1 MLEFLNKN
9 FPDVAKALNKSD
21 DFAEAE
27 KQLSKADN
35 LKLTREQSEA
45 IIEAFENAG
54 LSDYLLKTS
63 NSLEL
68 TGDTLNIPASVW
80 NDGPCGRGDYIDEFL
95 NHHSL
100 DEGLGKNF
108 PVVDRVEDGV
118 LISTKSLDIGL
129 PSYQKSNKLKRTL
142 EKYAEEL
149 KTFEGKYMKESDEF
163 TWGGVTLNKNKY
175 DKMALEIVLPDII
188 ITEDALKV
196 LEEFKQTM
204 ENQGI
209 EVWYKVTK

>member
-21 DFAEAE
+21 DFAEAA

-54 LSDYLLKTS
+54 LSEYLLKVS
-63 NSLEL
+63 NSRLEL
-68 TGDTLNIPASVW
+68 KAPVNIGSGVW
-80 NDGPCGRGDYIDEFL
+80 KKGHCTRGEEIDVFIK
-95 NHHSL
+95 NNSL
-100 DEGLGKNF
+100 GTKFGKNF
-108 PVVDRVEDGV
+108 PVVDRLENKI
-118 LISTKSLDIGL
+118 LISIKSLDIGA
-129 PSYQKSNKLKRTL
+129 PSYQTPGRLKSAL
-142 EKYAEEL
+142 ERYA
-149 KTFEGKYMKESDEF
+149 GY
-163 TWGGVTLNKNKY
+163 LNKFESKY
-175 DKMALEIVLPDII
+175 FKDGDVFRWGDTALNRKEYSKMALEIVLPDII

>member
-1 MLEFLNKN
+1 M
-9 FPDVAKALNKSD
+9 
-21 DFAEAE
+21 
-27 KQLSKADN
+27 
-35 LKLTREQSEA
+35 
-45 IIEAFENAG
+45 
-54 LSDYLLKTS
+54 
-63 NSLEL
+63 
-68 TGDTLNIPASVW
+68 
-80 NDGPCGRGDYIDEFL
+80 
-95 NHHSL
+95 
-100 DEGLGKNF
+100 
-108 PVVDRVEDGV
+108 
-118 LISTKSLDIGL
+118 